1 MTAMLLFWQGTVL
14 LDCAYGRVEIVK
26 HDAGTPGVFRVTNGA
41 LNLVRSPEII
51 AGMRIDLSAA

>member
-1 MTAMLLFWQGTVL
+1 MLLFWQGTVL
-14 LDCAYGRVEIVK
+14 LDCAYGRVEMVK